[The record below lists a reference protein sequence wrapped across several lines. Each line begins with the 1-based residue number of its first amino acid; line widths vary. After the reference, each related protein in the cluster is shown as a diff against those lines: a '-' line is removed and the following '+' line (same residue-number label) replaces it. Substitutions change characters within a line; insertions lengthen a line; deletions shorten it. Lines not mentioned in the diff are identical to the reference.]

1 MTLNEIPKTDK
12 KQPINNR
19 NFPHKSPAN
28 IWWALNMHLI
38 NLNKTSSDA
47 FSLLTVSKTKKLLTH
62 KPACHIRLLPIR
74 LHTHMWV
81 VYLRMFHVDIQL
93 QAYMLSNFH
102 QTSHQSTCKN
112 YQTISFSASFALCQ
126 MIKLVTTQTLEI
138 TKPWNQVVL
147 SMDLTESERVNFHFS
162 ELRKV

>member
-38 NLNKTSSDA
+38 NLYKTSSDVSRLNILSF
-47 FSLLTVSKTKKLLTH
+47 FSLLTVWRTKKLLTR
-62 KPACHIRLLPIR
+62 KLACHIRLLPIR

-81 VYLRMFHVDIQL
+81 VYLRMFHVNIQL

-102 QTSHQSTCKN
+102 LTNRQSTCKN
-112 YQTISFSASFALCQ
+112 YQTMSFSARCALCH
-126 MIKLVTTQTLEI
+126 MIKLVITQTLEI
-138 TKPWNQVVL
+138 IKQWNQVAL
-147 SMDLTESERVNFHFS
+147 SMDLT
-162 ELRKV
+162 